1 MKMSV
6 RRVRALSARRF
17 FALILA
23 VIVITAVTLFICILF
38 GSQIGFS
45 DSLTAFL
52 YPREASISQYQIIYE
67 FRLPRVI
74 LAAIVGAALSVAG
87 VTFQAILRNP
97 LAEPYILGISSGSA
111 LGAVVA
117 IFTGASFALAGF
129 STISI
134 FSFAGSI
141 LTTAIVYLLA
151 SGRGHEF
158 RYNFILTGVI
168 VGAFLSAFVLL
179 LTATL
184 RHNDLPRV
192 VFWLMGN
199 LGTPLEDFPLGV
211 ISLYVIAGSALLFAA
226 SRSFNAIM
234 LGDEAAFALG
244 CNPARLRSFA
254 FLLGSLI
261 VSAAVSVSGLVG
273 FVGLI
278 VPHTVRLALGSDHR
292 ILLPASFF
300 AGAAFLAAADT
311 LARSIL
317 PDRQIPVG
325 VVTALCGAPV
335 FLILMR
341 TRMRKSYFG

>member
-1 MKMSV
+1 MK
-6 RRVRALSARRF
+6 ALSARRF
-17 FALILA
+17 F
-23 VIVITAVTLFICILF
+23 VSMSVVVVITAATLLICVPI
-38 GSQIGFS
+38 SSAIGFS
-45 DSLTAFL
+45 ESVDTLFHPGTASL
-52 YPREASISQYQIIYE
+52 SQYQIIYE
-67 FRLPRVI
+67 IRLPSVI

-97 LAEPYILGISSGSA
+97 LADPYILGVSSGSA
-111 LGAVVA
+111 LGAVIAV
-117 IFTGASFALAGF
+117 FTGASFALAGF
-129 STISI
+129 STVSV

-141 LTTAIVYLLA
+141 LTTAMVYFLA
-151 SGRGHEF
+151 SGRGHQL
-158 RYNFILTGVI
+158 RYNLILTGVI

-179 LTATL
+179 FTATL

-199 LGTPLEDFPLGV
+199 LGTPLEHFPLGI
-211 ISLYVIAGSALLFAA
+211 ISLYVIAGSAVLFAV

-244 CNPARLRSFA
+244 CNPARLRTYA

-261 VSAAVSVSGLVG
+261 VSAAVSVSGLIG

-278 VPHTVRLALGSDHR
+278 VPHTMRLLVGSDHR

-311 LARSIL
+311 LARSAL

>member
-1 MKMSV
+1 MTVQSV
-6 RRVRALSARRF
+6 KALSARKF
-17 FALILA
+17 FALTAAIFG
-23 VIVITAVTLFICILF
+23 ITVATISVCILI
-38 GSQIGFS
+38 GSQLGFS
-45 DSLTAFL
+45 ESLSAL
-52 YPREASISQYQIIYE
+52 LHPREAPLSQYQIIYE
-67 FRLPRVI
+67 FRLPRVL
-74 LAAIVGAALSVAG
+74 LAALVGAALSVAG
-87 VTFQAILRNP
+87 VTFQAIVRNP
-97 LAEPYILGISSGSA
+97 LAEPYILGISSGGA

-117 IFTGASFALAGF
+117 ILIGASVTIAGF
-129 STISI
+129 STVSV
-134 FSFAGSI
+134 FSFVGCI

-151 SGRGHEF
+151 RGRGHQV
-158 RYNFILTGVI
+158 RYNLILTGVI

-179 LTATL
+179 FTATL

-199 LGTPLEDFPLGV
+199 LGTPLEDFPLSI
-211 ISLYVIAGSALLFAA
+211 ISLYVIVGSSLLFAA
-226 SRSFNAIM
+226 SRGFNAIM
-234 LGDEAAFALG
+234 LGDEAASALG
-244 CNPARLRSFA
+244 CSPGRVRSYGF
-254 FLLGSLI
+254 FLGSLI

-278 VPHTVRLALGSDHR
+278 VPHTLRLIVGSDHR

-300 AGAAFLAAADT
+300 AGAAFLCAADT
-311 LARSIL
+311 LARSVL